1 MASPNEGTL
10 LPFSKIP
17 LPAGAELDPKRAPRK
32 DKTNA
37 ALTRSF
43 LVDPATLAHLGQEPP
58 DADRLGDTKR
68 KTASE
73 LQREMLAAQAKK
85 VELARY
91 LPDMPATAGSNQSQ
105 AADAFTHDDDDDGG
119 VQTGKTRFEGIDT
132 PDKKK
137 ARPEGVD
144 TLAMSQTGASYMSG
158 QQTKVVEHRRWQQDD
173 DKKTGTVTGR
183 MTEEIMQEHITNL
196 QKLEELTVH
205 LTHLKEAKDKERSD
219 RTTRLKNMHI
229 FERLDDR
236 RESKILARHEKRQR
250 EWEDFRARMV
260 RKLGR

>member
-1 MASPNEGTL
+1 MAFAAL
-10 LPFSKIP
+10 
-17 LPAGAELDPKRAPRK
+17 KRA
-32 DKTNA
+32 
-37 ALTRSF
+37 
-43 LVDPATLAHLGQEPP
+43 
-58 DADRLGDTKR
+58 
-68 KTASE
+68 
-73 LQREMLAAQAKK
+73 
-85 VELARY
+85 
-91 LPDMPATAGSNQSQ
+91 
-105 AADAFTHDDDDDGG
+105 
-119 VQTGKTRFEGIDT
+119 
-132 PDKKK
+132 KK
-137 ARPEGVD
+137 AKQR
-144 TLAMSQTGASYMSG
+144 
-158 QQTKVVEHRRWQQDD
+158 KQDD

-196 QKLEELTVH
+196 QKLEELTEH